1 MSIYYLLAK
10 FGFDTADSVY
20 QPASRPERALKSL
33 PALRLQIPQVLS
45 MDADDE
51 QERAENAAED
61 VHALVGRLHKRNHI
75 LSQLSCVCCEEER
88 HAGNQASARPDL
100 QPIV

>member
-1 MSIYYLLAK
+1 MEGTEPEGEDEDGLELTSAK
-10 FGFDTADSVY
+10 DL
-20 QPASRPERALKSL
+20 ELKSRS
-33 PALRLQIPQVLS
+33 PAAGQAHVLS
-45 MDADDE
+45 VDAKDE
-51 QERAENAAED
+51 QERADNAAED

>member
-1 MSIYYLLAK
+1 
-10 FGFDTADSVY
+10 
-20 QPASRPERALKSL
+20 
-33 PALRLQIPQVLS
+33 
-45 MDADDE
+45 MDAEDE
-51 QERAENAAED
+51 QEHAENTAED
-61 VHALVGRLHKRNHI
+61 VHALVGRLQKQDHI

>member
-1 MSIYYLLAK
+1 M
-10 FGFDTADSVY
+10 
-20 QPASRPERALKSL
+20 
-33 PALRLQIPQVLS
+33 
-45 MDADDE
+45 MDAKDE